1 MAELGDILM
10 WRKYNRREAL
20 RLEGLAAK
28 KKKITSKRG
37 LGVLWL
43 TVKQSDHL
51 YGLSVNVPASALQ
64 KQRRRSLMHEKKR
77 IKSSH
82 EIND

>member
-20 RLEGLAAK
+20 RLKGLAGK
-28 KKKITSKRG
+28 KKAKSKRG

-51 YGLSVNVPASALQ
+51 YGLSVNVSASALQ
-64 KQRRRSLMHEKKR
+64 KQRRRSLMHEEKR